1 MKNKID
7 VSVIVPVYNAERY
20 LRECLDS
27 ILQQDVPSFE
37 VLCVDDGS
45 TDGSADI
52 LREYAAKDKRIR
64 IFTQENQGR
73 PAARNH
79 ALEKVRGTYICFID
93 SDDTWATNQAL
104 ATMVQAMEQD
114 TLDVFY
120 FDTEISYKDEAS
132 RQQRPQE
139 RGLFAKE
146 REYGRFPR
154 GEDLLAAL
162 LPQRDWQCNVWLYCL
177 RRAFIEAHHLRFPAL
192 YGCEDELFMFQA
204 LLLAGPA
211 RHLHQV
217 LHRYRVHGASI
228 MSQPPGMRF
237 FCDGVRSFWGMLEF
251 LRGRTLAPQT
261 MDAVLQ
267 HLQRRSR
274 DLYAIADWLT
284 EGANG
289 ANERDRSV
297 QLFLALRPGL
307 SALGQDYVF
316 PYHLFAPGARVVIY
330 GAGGVGKA
338 FYRQAATQ
346 DYLEIVGWVDRQ
358 AGSLAMDGLPVR
370 PLEDLQQMDFD
381 DILLAVE
388 SRDVA
393 ATIRKDLVA
402 RGIEKTRIVWDDSYR
417 KATFYQNF
425 YFPHLR
431 ACHEEQQHTKGGTTA

>member
-64 IFTQENQGR
+64 IFTQENQGL

-237 FCDGVRSFWGMLEF
+237 FRDGVRSFWGMLAF
-251 LRGRTLAPQT
+251 LRGRTVAPQT
-261 MDAVLQ
+261 MDAVLL

-274 DLYAIADWLT
+274 DLYDIADRLADGAE
-284 EGANG
+284 EG
-289 ANERDRSV
+289 DRSV
-297 QLFLALRPGL
+297 QLFLALRPVL

-316 PYHLFAPGARVVIY
+316 PYHLFAPGARVVLY

-338 FYRQAATQ
+338 FYRQAAAQ
-346 DYLEIVGWVDRQ
+346 DYLEIAGWVDRQ
-358 AGSLAMDGLPVR
+358 AGSPALDGLPVH
-370 PLEDLQQMDFD
+370 PVEDLGRIDCD
-381 DILLAVE
+381 AILLAVE

-393 ATIRKDLVA
+393 AAIRSDLVT
-402 RGIEKTRIVWDDSYR
+402 RGIAADRIVWDGSCYR
-417 KATFYQNF
+417 RAAFYPGV
-425 YFPHLR
+425 YFPQLR
-431 ACHEEQQHTKGGTTA
+431 AWKEAEQQTKGGTTA